1 MLITQY
7 KLIVSSCLILPDFGE
22 YVVAVD
28 EMCPKLAYEFLKI
41 YLLLGYEKYTESLS
55 DNWNYIFNNS
65 PPLQIS
71 AANL

>member
-41 YLLLGYEKYTESLS
+41 YLLLGYEKYTGSLS
-55 DNWNYIFNNS
+55 DN
-65 PPLQIS
+65 
-71 AANL
+71 

>member
-7 KLIVSSCLILPDFGE
+7 KLIVSTWLILPDFGE
-22 YVVAVD
+22 YVVAIG
-28 EMCPKLAYEFLKI
+28 EMCPKLVYEFLKI
-41 YLLLGYEKYTESLS
+41 YLLLRYEKYTGSLS
-55 DNWNYIFNNS
+55 DKWNDIFNNS